1 MVVNNRFLGRT
12 SVVVV
17 AIDSGRRRRKRSRF
31 TLGHGTGAPGFIG
44 TLALAFGD
52 EVEDTGRR
60 EPQDIPEDSGLGG
73 GTGPG
78 ATVGSER
85 SA

>member
-1 MVVNNRFLGRT
+1 ML
-12 SVVVV
+12 
-17 AIDSGRRRRKRSRF
+17 AI
-31 TLGHGTGAPGFIG
+31 
-44 TLALAFGD
+44 AFGD
-52 EVEDTGRR
+52 EVEDTGRC

-78 ATVGSER
+78 ATGGSER